1 MRFRTKTTEIEAIR
15 FEYTK
20 DGIEKL
26 KQFCG
31 DALGNVNKNRHPS
44 AKGEAELRTSYRD
57 GKYSKV
63 EHFVLEGDWIIK
75 SSDGRLYPCSHSI
88 FEASYEPVDKIPLTL
103 ADLIREEQEKDR
115 LSY

>member
-1 MRFRTKTTEIEAIR
+1 MKFRTKTIEIEAIR

-26 KQFCG
+26 KEFCG

-44 AKGEAELRTSYRD
+44 AKGEAEIGTLED
-57 GKYSKV
+57 GTYLKV
-63 EHFVLEGDWIIK
+63 KHFATEGDWVIK
-75 SSDGRLYPCSHSI
+75 GIQGEFYPCKPDI
-88 FEASYEPVDKIPLTL
+88 FEATYEPIDKIPMTL
-103 ADLIREEQEKDR
+103 ADLIKEEQDRDR